1 MAKELEQP
9 TETDSIECHLQ
20 KVGMG
25 TLICGAARHGD
36 RTINEVD
43 PTICFN
49 CPAGSVFREVGCDA
63 VLPRLRF
70 FPYSGG
76 VMSNFEALFCRIR
89 KRDTT
94 LEECRACE
102 LVPAET
108 TKRIISTARGLFQ
121 SDTFYSAYQDI
132 EGARKALRDGNF
144 ENAVTRS
151 VSCLESVMRVVH
163 EKVSEPLPKKKQ
175 LTELWKS
182 TRSVLH
188 FERLDETGTTL
199 ALLNSLSGVMTHLG
213 SVRNVLS
220 DAHGKGA
227 VKADISESI
236 AELALN
242 IASTL
247 GTMIVRRFNQ
257 VMSEKD
263 V

>member
-1 MAKELEQP
+1 MVEILEQL
-9 TETDSIECHLQ
+9 TENDSIECHLQ

-36 RTINEVD
+36 KTTNEVD
-43 PTICFN
+43 PTTCFN
-49 CPAGSVFREVGCDA
+49 CPAGKVFREVGCDA
-63 VLPRLRF
+63 VLPRLSF

-76 VMSNFEALFCRIR
+76 VMPDFGPLFCRIR
-89 KRDTT
+89 KRYTT

-108 TKRIISTARGLFQ
+108 TKRIITTARALFQ
-121 SDTFYSAYQDI
+121 SDAFYSAYQDI

-151 VSCLESVMRVVH
+151 VSCVESVMRVTH
-163 EKVSEPLPKKKQ
+163 EKLSEPLPRKKQ
-175 LTELWKS
+175 LTDLWKS
-182 TRSVLH
+182 TRSILH
-188 FERLDETGTTL
+188 FESLDESGLTL
-199 ALLNSLSGVMTHLG
+199 ALLNSLSGVMTHFG
-213 SVRNVLS
+213 GVRNALS
-220 DAHGKGA
+220 DAHGKGSTKVDVLA
-227 VKADISESI
+227 SI

-242 IASTL
+242 IASTV

-257 VMSEKD
+257 VVSEKD

>member
-1 MAKELEQP
+1 MEQP

-25 TLICGAARHGD
+25 TLICSAARHGD
-36 RTINEVD
+36 RTTSEVD

-49 CPAGSVFREVGCDA
+49 CPAGKVYREFGCDA

-70 FPYSGG
+70 FPTSAG
-76 VMSNFEALFCRIR
+76 VLTRFEGLFCKIR

-94 LEECRACE
+94 LEECEACE
-102 LVPAET
+102 LVSAET
-108 TKRIISTARGLFQ
+108 TKRIITTARGLFQ
-121 SDTFYSAYQDI
+121 ADAFYSAYQDI

-163 EKVSEPLPKKKQ
+163 EKLSEPLPSKKQ
-175 LTELWKS
+175 LTDLWKS

-188 FERLDETGTTL
+188 FERLDETGSTL

-213 SVRNVLS
+213 GVRNALG
-220 DAHGKGA
+220 DAHGKGTT
-227 VKADISESI
+227 KADVSASI
-236 AELALN
+236 AELVLN
-242 IASTL
+242 IATTV

-257 VMSEKD
+257 VKSEKND
-263 V
+263 